1 MAIDYNLYLAGNPP
15 VEVVAQWAFPALADR
30 PTGTVPFLAANLDEK
45 YGFEVVVT
53 SGENA
58 YLDVMTDDGGW
69 EWEPETYVVVA
80 FRLDKEADRP
90 TATDHVLAVVQR
102 VLVAADQDAAL
113 VLNGD
118 VLLLSRLNGVVI
130 KHRRDTWWSFHPA
143 ADQLIPG

>member
-15 VEVVAQWAFPALADR
+15 VEVVAQWAFPALDDR
-30 PTGTVPFLAANLDEK
+30 PTGTVPFLTADLDEK
-45 YGFEVVVT
+45 YGYDVVVT

-58 YLDVMTDDGGW
+58 YIDVVTDDGGW
-69 EWEPETYVVVA
+69 EWEPETFVLVA

-90 TATDHVLAVVQR
+90 TAIDNVLSAVQR
-102 VLVAADQDAAL
+102 VLAAGEQDAAL

-118 VLLLSRLNGVVI
+118 ILLLSRLDGVVA
-130 KHRRDTWWSFHPA
+130 KHRRGAWWSFHPA